1 LDSRDGGKGTLILEV
16 LGYGSLMIGFYVLVA
31 QRLRRSIVSG
41 PMLFTAAGFFL
52 VVTGLI
58 ESPSGDVAEPIKL
71 VIELTLAMVL
81 FSDAMSTNVRSW
93 RHDGELPTRLL
104 LIAMP
109 LVVLSGTVV
118 AIPILADLDLVG
130 AALVATMLAPT
141 DATLGKPVV
150 SDKRV
155 PVRIRE
161 SLNIESGLNDG
172 LALPLLLF
180 FIAIAEAEEGANLFN
195 LLLSSIGIAL
205 VVGVVA
211 AWGFAWLVTFCSER
225 GWMSPIGRQIGVAAV
240 AVLAFVLAEELGGSG
255 FIATFVGGLVFGR
268 LVMEAY
274 PDIGGFTEDVAELG
288 TMVAF
293 MFFGGVI
300 LEFFLDQFTWAML
313 VYAVLSLTVVRM
325 VPVAVSMIGT
335 PLRLPTLLYM
345 GWFGPR
351 GLASLVFAAIV
362 IQDSD
367 ISEADP
373 IISVVVLTVALSV
386 LVHGVSAY
394 AGASV
399 YADWYERQHDDH
411 DDMIEHQDVKQVH
424 ERRRMTGH

>member
-1 LDSRDGGKGTLILEV
+1 MTLEV
-16 LGYGSLMIGFYVLVA
+16 LGYGSLTIGLFVLVA
-31 QRLRRSIVSG
+31 RRLSRSIISG
-41 PMLFTAAGFFL
+41 PMLFTAAGFLL
-52 VVTGLI
+52 VRTGLI

-71 VIELTLAMVL
+71 VLELTLALVL
-81 FSDAMSTNVRSW
+81 FSDAMSTHVRSW
-93 RHDGELPTRLL
+93 RDDGELPARLL
-104 LIAMP
+104 LIALP
-109 LVVLSGTVV
+109 LVVLSGTVI
-118 AIPILADLDLVG
+118 AIPVLADLDLVG

-155 PVRIRE
+155 PLRIRE

-180 FIAIAEAEEGANLFN
+180 LVAIAEAEEGANFFN
-195 LLLSSIGIAL
+195 LLLSLIGIAL
-205 VVGVVA
+205 VVGVVV
-211 AWGFAWLVTFCSER
+211 AWGFAWLVIFCSER
-225 GWMSPIGRQIGVAAV
+225 GWMSPIGRQIGVAAA
-240 AVLAFVLAEELGGSG
+240 AVFAFVLTEELGGSG
-255 FIATFVGGLVFGR
+255 FIATFVGGLIFGR
-268 LVMEAY
+268 RILERY
-274 PDIGGFTEDVAELG
+274 PDIGAFTEDVAELG

-300 LEFFLDQFTWAML
+300 LDFFLGEFTWAML

-335 PLRLPTLLYM
+335 PLRLPTLLYT

-362 IQDSD
+362 IADSD
-367 ISEADP
+367 IAEADP

-386 LVHGVSAY
+386 LLHGVTAY
-394 AGASV
+394 PGASV
-399 YADWYERQHDDH
+399 YAHWYEEQHHDH
-411 DDMIEHQDVKQVH
+411 AEMVEHHDVEPIR
-424 ERRRMTGH
+424 ERRRMTEH

>member
-1 LDSRDGGKGTLILEV
+1 
-16 LGYGSLMIGFYVLVA
+16 LGYGSLTIGLYVLLA
-31 QRLRRSIVSG
+31 RRLRCSIISG
-41 PMLFTAAGFFL
+41 PMLFTAVGFAL
-52 VVTGLI
+52 VATGLI
-58 ESPSGDVAEPIKL
+58 ESPTGDVAEPIK
-71 VIELTLAMVL
+71 VEIELTLALVL

-93 RHDGELPTRLL
+93 RDDGVLPARLL

-118 AIPILADLDLVG
+118 AMPILADLDLVG

-150 SDKRV
+150 ADARV

-161 SLNIESGLNDG
+161 SLDIESGLNDG

-195 LLLSSIGIAL
+195 LLLQSIGIAL

-211 AWGFAWLVTFCSER
+211 AWGFARLVTFSSER
-225 GWMSPIGRQIGVAAV
+225 GWMSPIGRQIGVVALAV
-240 AVLAFVLAEELGGSG
+240 FAFALTEELGASG

-268 LVMEAY
+268 LVLEVH
-274 PDIGGFTEDVAELG
+274 PDIGGFSEDVAELG
-288 TMVAF
+288 TMVAYLV
-293 MFFGGVI
+293 FGGMI
-300 LEFFLDQFTWAML
+300 LEFFVDQFTWAIL

-325 VPVAVSMIGT
+325 LPVAVSMIGT
-335 PLRLPTLLYM
+335 PLRVPTLLYL

-362 IQDSD
+362 IQDS
-367 ISEADP
+367 EVTETDP
-373 IISVVVLTVALSV
+373 IISVVVLTVGLSIV
-386 LVHGVSAY
+386 VHGVSAY
-394 AGASV
+394 PGASA

-411 DDMIEHQDVKQVH
+411 DAMIEHQNVTRVH

>member
-1 LDSRDGGKGTLILEV
+1 
-16 LGYGSLMIGFYVLVA
+16 MF
-31 QRLRRSIVSG
+31 
-41 PMLFTAAGFFL
+41 FTAAGFLL
-52 VVTGLI
+52 VRTGLI

-71 VIELTLAMVL
+71 VLELTLALVL
-81 FSDAMSTNVRSW
+81 FSDATSTHVRSW
-93 RHDGELPTRLL
+93 RDDGELPARLL
-104 LIAMP
+104 LIALP

-118 AIPILADLDLVG
+118 ALPVLADLDLVG

-155 PVRIRE
+155 PLRIRE
-161 SLNIESGLNDG
+161 ALNIESGLNDG

-180 FIAIAEAEEGANLFN
+180 FVAIAEAEEGANFFN
-195 LLLSSIGIAL
+195 LLLSLIGIAL
-205 VVGVVA
+205 VVGVVVS
-211 AWGFAWLVTFCSER
+211 WGFAWLITFCSER
-225 GWMSPIGRQIGVAAV
+225 GWMSPTGRQIGAVVAAV
-240 AVLAFVLAEELGGSG
+240 FAFVLTEELGGSG
-255 FIATFVGGLVFGR
+255 FIATFVGGLIFGR
-268 LVMEAY
+268 RILERY
-274 PDIGGFTEDVAELG
+274 PDIGEFTEDLAELG

-300 LEFFLDQFTWAML
+300 LEFFLGEFTWAML

-362 IQDSD
+362 IADSD
-367 ISEADP
+367 IAEADP
-373 IISVVVLTVALSV
+373 IISVVVLTVAMSIL
-386 LVHGVSAY
+386 LHGVTAYPGASAY
-394 AGASV
+394 AGWS
-399 YADWYERQHDDH
+399 ERQRDDH
-411 DDMIEHQDVKQVH
+411 DAMIEHQDVEPVR
-424 ERRRMTGH
+424 ERRRTTEH

>member
-1 LDSRDGGKGTLILEV
+1 MTLEV
-16 LGYGSLMIGFYVLVA
+16 LGFGSLTIGLFVLVA
-31 QRLRRSIVSG
+31 RRLSRTIISG
-41 PMLFTAAGFFL
+41 PMFFAAAGFLL
-52 VVTGLI
+52 VRTGLI

-71 VIELTLAMVL
+71 VLELALALVL
-81 FSDAMSTNVRSW
+81 FSDAMSTHVRSW
-93 RHDGELPTRLL
+93 RGDGELPARLL
-104 LIAMP
+104 LIALP

-118 AIPILADLDLVG
+118 AIPVLADLDLVG

-155 PVRIRE
+155 PLRIRE
-161 SLNIESGLNDG
+161 ALNIESGLNDG

-180 FIAIAEAEEGANLFN
+180 FVAIAEAEEGANFFN
-195 LLLSSIGIAL
+195 LLVSLIGIAL
-205 VVGVVA
+205 VVGLVV
-211 AWGFAWLVTFCSER
+211 AWGFAGLVTFCSER
-225 GWMSPIGRQIGVAAV
+225 GWMSPIGRQLGVAVV
-240 AVLAFVLAEELGGSG
+240 AVFAFVLTEELGGSG
-255 FIATFVGGLVFGR
+255 FIATFVGGLIFGR
-268 LVMEAY
+268 RILERY
-274 PDIGGFTEDVAELG
+274 PDIGEFTEDVAELG

-300 LEFFLDQFTWAML
+300 LDFFLGEFTWAML

-325 VPVAVSMIGT
+325 VPVAVSMIGS

-362 IQDSD
+362 IADSD
-367 ISEADP
+367 IAEADP

-386 LVHGVSAY
+386 LLHGVTAY
-394 AGASV
+394 PGASI
-399 YADWYERQHDDH
+399 YANWYGRQHDVH
-411 DDMIEHQDVKQVH
+411 DEMVEHQDVEPVR
-424 ERRRMTGH
+424 ERRRMTQH